1 MCPTLTHRPGV
12 PWAQCFRTQ
21 HSSGEGTS
29 HEAFPLEGAE
39 MRDDLLDGSERL
51 VPDSEHLAGYRTFQ
65 QMLQGPEASRA
76 GVWTIPPRNMVPPL
90 PIMVRPAPAY
100 PSRAR
105 APMRPRTHGRRKQ
118 SAQV

>member
-1 MCPTLTHRPGV
+1 M